1 MNKLWIF
8 ACGEPLSIDDKNIR
22 LHRAGKLGKYLAE
35 NKLFKID
42 FFTSTFNHV
51 KKKNRF
57 SNDRTINVSNNFCFH
72 FLRTIPYKKNIC
84 VRRIISNFFLGL
96 RLFSALKKQ
105 KEKPDLIY
113 VSFPPIE
120 TSLAAVVYAK
130 INKIKIIID
139 VRDLWPEIFLIRFN
153 KLFKFFLKIF
163 LIPFRIMTKY
173 VFFHAD
179 SLMSI
184 SSEMLKWSQKYSNR
198 SLIAKDKYIPF
209 SYKDNFKSEIYKLDN
224 NTINIKE
231 SLENKFNIVF
241 IGNISK
247 VLEFE
252 DLCYSAKSLL
262 NYKDIQ
268 FVICGSGDYLE
279 EAKKLSENLKN
290 IIFTNWINQKEIN
303 YILSNSKIGIIPYK
317 NDFNISSGIPNKF
330 SEYLCFGLP
339 IISNVKGAISELIL
353 KNYIGKT
360 YSAKKN
366 LDLSNKILDLYNN
379 KDLLNK
385 YSNNCRKLFLN
396 TFEENSNYEMFSKH
410 LKYVYEM

>member
-1 MNKLWIF
+1 M
-8 ACGEPLSIDDKNIR
+8 
-22 LHRAGKLGKYLAE
+22 
-35 NKLFKID
+35 
-42 FFTSTFNHV
+42 
-51 KKKNRF
+51 
-57 SNDRTINVSNNFCFH
+57 
-72 FLRTIPYKKNIC
+72 
-84 VRRIISNFFLGL
+84 
-96 RLFSALKKQ
+96 Q
-105 KEKPDLIY
+105 K
-113 VSFPPIE
+113 
-120 TSLAAVVYAK
+120 T
-130 INKIKIIID
+130 N
-139 VRDLWPEIFLIRFN
+139 
-153 KLFKFFLKIF
+153 
-163 LIPFRIMTKY
+163 
-173 VFFHAD
+173 
-179 SLMSI
+179 
-184 SSEMLKWSQKYSNR
+184 
-198 SLIAKDKYIPF
+198 IPF

-247 VLEFE
+247 VLEFK

-290 IIFTNWINQKEIN
+290 VIFTNWINQKEIN